1 MLVKSVLT
9 AANTLIVV
17 PVVGAALAVIAVF
30 VCAPM
35 LAVLLTKLA
44 HCVAD
49 IVPAAETVATAVC
62 PYAVF
67 STALRLAPAVV
78 LTKPL

>member
-9 AANTLIVV
+9 AANTLMVA
-17 PVVGAALAVIAVF
+17 PVVGAVLAVIEVF
-30 VCAPM
+30 VCVPM

-44 HCVAD
+44 QFV
-49 IVPAAETVATAVC
+49 AETVPPVLTVASAVC

-67 STALRLAPAVV
+67 NTALRLAPTLV